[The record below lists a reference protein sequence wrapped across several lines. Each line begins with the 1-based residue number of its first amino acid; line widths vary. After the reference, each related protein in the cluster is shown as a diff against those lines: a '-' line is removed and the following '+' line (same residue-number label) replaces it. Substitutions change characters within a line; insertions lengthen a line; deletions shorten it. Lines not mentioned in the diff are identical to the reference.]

1 LTGNFSALANWTWS
15 HCISDPETTE
25 ITGPTYTD
33 PTNRRADRSNCSS
46 DRRHL
51 VNVSLVANS
60 PKLTNNVLNHVA
72 GGWQLSAIYRW
83 QTGNY
88 STITTGADNALT
100 GIGGQRAVQIMDNV
114 FDPNPTV
121 DHYLNRAAFSTP
133 LSGTLSSMRPLTV
146 VNPGSVQLDMALS
159 RSFTLREVQKLQLRW
174 EVFNVPNHMNAPA
187 PGTSLA
193 SSSTFGKM
201 QGPSATGP
209 RIMQLALKY
218 VF

>member
-1 LTGNFSALANWTWS
+1 
-15 HCISDPETTE
+15 
-25 ITGPTYTD
+25 
-33 PTNRRADRSNCSS
+33 
-46 DRRHL
+46 
-51 VNVSLVANS
+51 V
-60 PKLTNNVLNHVA
+60 
-72 GGWQLSAIYRW
+72 
-83 QTGNY
+83 
-88 STITTGADNALT
+88 DNALT
-100 GIGGQRAVQIMDNV
+100 GIGGQRALQIMDNV

-121 DHYLNRAAFSTP
+121 DHYLNRVAFSTP
-133 LSGTLSSMRPLTV
+133 LSGTLSPMRPLTV

-174 EVFNVPNHMNAPA
+174 EVFKVPNHMNAPA